1 MCVAARTVPAPPA
14 HPLCR
19 SQPTSVGVRY
29 AVSPTRTGRKSVLCT
44 VYASITIAIK
54 PSCPPCDG
62 AGSSSSNP
70 GSGRLRA
77 DQPNCKPFCGR
88 REALDVFGTDDIYE
102 AECDAKVEE
111 TYANRWYLVAS
122 GGKEEDDSGGG
133 GDDVRRAGKWLKRR
147 ELDTRGVFVRVQTA
161 RIKSA
166 TGPEKLLEVWFAP
179 SVAEIGDSAS
189 PRCGL
194 RKVDASVW
202 EEMLDIV
209 KCKVLSVVHGDE
221 MDAYLLRSVANPPFS
236 FPPHRLILKTC
247 GTTLNLLG
255 LPRILEIAATYAN
268 LPRVY
273 RCFYSRKSFMFP
285 ERQLGPHRD
294 WKHEVEFLDNIFPN
308 GAAYTVGKVNGDHWL
323 LYITG
328 PPDAESIPGSPSSSL
343 IAERPPPD
351 YTIEIL
357 MRDLAPAARQP
368 FFFPTPDA
376 ADTPSTDAQALSTSL
391 GISDIFPSHLTTL
404 DAYSFSP
411 CGYSANALVKWGTD
425 PVAKTDGEG
434 YYTIHVT
441 PEEGWSYASFEC
453 NVPLPPSRP
462 SPEDSTT
469 IPDLLSLIRRVV
481 SIFQPRHLSL
491 TLFISSEDNENEDGE
506 SAIEAAQRAFKAA
519 LIPPAV
525 LGDKLS
531 IATGLPEYKRTDKIN
546 YEFGGYDLAF
556 ASFELRS

>member
-1 MCVAARTVPAPPA
+1 M
-14 HPLCR
+14 
-19 SQPTSVGVRY
+19 TSG
-29 AVSPTRTGRKSVLCT
+29 SP
-44 VYASITIAIK
+44 
-54 PSCPPCDG
+54 
-62 AGSSSSNP
+62 
-70 GSGRLRA
+70 
-77 DQPNCKPFCGR
+77 F
-88 REALDVFGTDDIYE
+88 E
-102 AECDAKVEE
+102 
-111 TYANRWYLVAS
+111 
-122 GGKEEDDSGGG
+122 
-133 GDDVRRAGKWLKRR
+133 
-147 ELDTRGVFVRVQTA
+147 
-161 RIKSA
+161 
-166 TGPEKLLEVWFAP
+166 GPEKLLEIWFAP
-179 SVAEIGDSAS
+179 SVADLDDSES

-202 EEMLDIV
+202 EDMLDIV

-221 MDAYLLRSVANPPFS
+221 MDAYLLSESS
-236 FPPHRLILKTC
+236 FFVSPHRLILKTC

-255 LPRILEIAATYAN
+255 LPRILEIAATHAN

-294 WKHEVEFLDNIFPN
+294 WKQEVEFLDNIFPN

-328 PPDAESIPGSPSSSL
+328 PPDSEPIPSSPSSTSL
-343 IAERPPPD
+343 KASGPPPD

-357 MRDLAPAARQP
+357 MCDLAPAARQP
-368 FFFPTPDA
+368 FFPSPDA
-376 ADTPSTDAQALSTSL
+376 SDTPAALAQALSTSL
-391 GISDIFPSHLTTL
+391 DISEIFPSHLTTL

-411 CGYSANALVKWGTD
+411 CGYSANALIKWGTD
-425 PVAKTDGEG
+425 PVSKINDAAGEG

-462 SPEDSTT
+462 PSQDSST

-481 SIFQPRHLSL
+481 TIFQPGRLSL
-491 TLFISSEDNENEDGE
+491 TLFISSEDNENEGGD

-519 LIPPAV
+519 LTTPAT
-525 LGDKLS
+525 GGNG
-531 IATGLPEYKRTDKIN
+531 TGLPEYKRTDKIN

-556 ASFELRS
+556 ASFELR